1 MPTSLVEI
9 MALIQQVPETEEI
22 KEIKNYLI
30 THLDEIRQS
39 TKEVDYSHFNPENL
53 DLSLDNLYNLTAG
66 KISYKEAKELYLN
79 SMYLVKAKLRSFYSV
94 NLLNQILGN
103 NPKYHNAL
111 QSLLDNSLGIE
122 PTIMARSGNHALKV
136 SDTVALYLPKNYQSL
151 YDYVNNLQIQDMY
164 NLFTKPTDAFN
175 TLFTKYISDKELKP
189 QDKEEWYANGLI
201 DAIDL
206 ESLNLKTNFSE
217 MSEKKDS

>member
-1 MPTSLVEI
+1 MLLDVLDFEVVKGKTNRFVIQTMGSAFSSRELEYYKEIPQEKIVEMPTSLVEI

-22 KEIKNYLI
+22 KEIKSYLI
-30 THLDEIRQS
+30 THLDEVRQS

-53 DLSLDNLYNLTAG
+53 NLSLDNLYKLTEG

-94 NLLNQILGN
+94 NLLNNILGN

-122 PTIMARSGNHALKV
+122 PTIMARSGNHAMKV

-151 YDYVNNLQIQDMY
+151 YEKYSKVIKMY
-164 NLFTKPTDAFN
+164 DSSINVKPLN
-175 TLFTKYISDKELKP
+175 
-189 QDKEEWYANGLI
+189 
-201 DAIDL
+201 
-206 ESLNLKTNFSE
+206 ES
-217 MSEKKDS
+217 